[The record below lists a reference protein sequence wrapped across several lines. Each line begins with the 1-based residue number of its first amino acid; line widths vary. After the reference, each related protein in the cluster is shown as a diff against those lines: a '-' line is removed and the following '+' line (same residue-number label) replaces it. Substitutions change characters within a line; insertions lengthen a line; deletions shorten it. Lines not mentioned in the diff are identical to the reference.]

1 MRRELS
7 GVLDEVR
14 LQLELDQERGA
25 IPLPVRARAL
35 RGARMAGD
43 RAAERQALI
52 DLAAACIASA
62 AMLPAPRKALAEIK
76 ARTRPTARSSTKPAT
91 RRAA

>member
-1 MRRELS
+1 M
-7 GVLDEVR
+7 LDEVR

-25 IPLPVRARAL
+25 TPLPVRARAL
-35 RGARMAGD
+35 QGARSAGD
-43 RAAERQALI
+43 QAAERQALI

-62 AMLPAPRKALAEIK
+62 ATLPAPRKALAEIK
-76 ARTRPTARSSTKPAT
+76 ARSHPTARSSTKAAT

>member
-1 MRRELS
+1 MRGKIS

-25 IPLPVRARAL
+25 TPVPVRARAL
-35 RGARMAGD
+35 QGARTAGD
-43 RAAERQALI
+43 QAAERQALI
-52 DLAAACIASA
+52 DLAATCIASA
-62 AMLPAPRKALAEIK
+62 ATLPAPRKALAEIN
-76 ARTRPTARSSTKPAT
+76 ARNRRAARSSTKPAT